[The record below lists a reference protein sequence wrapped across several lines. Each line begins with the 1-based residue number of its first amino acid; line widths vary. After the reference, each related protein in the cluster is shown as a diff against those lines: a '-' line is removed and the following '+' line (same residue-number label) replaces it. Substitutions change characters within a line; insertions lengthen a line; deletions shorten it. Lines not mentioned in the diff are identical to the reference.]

1 MSDKNQKKSQTILVW
16 EEEVCELD
24 YLTKVRRNL
33 LKKTYELRLSSMVLI
48 ILCKT

>member
-1 MSDKNQKKSQTILVW
+1 MSDKNQKKSQTILVG
-16 EEEVCELD
+16 EEEGCELD
-24 YLTKVRRNL
+24 YLTMVRRNL